1 VTRLNGLSLELYGFI
16 MPHRRWSAAAAGAC
30 IALALAWLGTAPA
43 PSADAGRVVTW
54 KTQSRHVDARRVE
67 FGRPPLCAKCTP
79 HPTDGLYVNVWL
91 PDGYDGT
98 RRFPVLYLLHGG
110 DGQYDFWLQSPREN
124 DPRGSIVPD
133 LVGDFPAIIV
143 MPDAG
148 ANGHYM
154 NWWNGGRRGDPGWER
169 YHLDELIPLVERRLK
184 VRRGRRFHAIAG
196 FSMGGYGAAFYA
208 SQRPGYFGV
217 AAALSAR
224 LSLRDPFLYIPKQL
238 DYALGDPGRQRFYWT
253 GHDPLALV
261 RNLRWTRMYVS
272 AGDGRALPG
281 EPSGPANEIGENN
294 LRRLSER
301 FVRAARRAHVRVT
314 FRIERGSHNYDLG
327 WRSFEGAFRWIE
339 GALGRPLPERPARW
353 SYKTV
358 AQRSNAFGFRF
369 SLARPPTRLA
379 SFSRSACT
387 LQGRGAGRVTVT
399 TPGGMRQRARLPFGK
414 KIC

>member
-1 VTRLNGLSLELYGFI
+1 MYGFT
-16 MPHRRWSAAAAGAC
+16 MPHRRRSAAAAAAC
-30 IALALAWLGTAPA
+30 VALALTWLGTAPA
-43 PSADAGRVVTW
+43 PSAGAGRVVTW

-67 FGRPPLCAKCTP
+67 FGRPPLCGKCTP
-79 HPTDGLYVNVWL
+79 HPRDGLYVNVWL

-124 DPRGSIVPD
+124 DPRGTIVPD

-148 ANGHYM
+148 ANGHYT

-196 FSMGGYGAAFYA
+196 FSLGGYGAAFYA
-208 SQRPGYFGV
+208 SQRPGYFGI

-224 LSLRDPFLYIPKQL
+224 LSLRNPLLHIPGQL
-238 DYALGDPGRQRFYWT
+238 DYALGDPLRQRFYWT

-294 LRRLSER
+294 LRRFSER
-301 FVRAARRAHVRVT
+301 FVRAARRAHVPIT
-314 FRIERGSHNYDLG
+314 FRIERGSHNYDLS

-369 SLARPPTRLA
+369 SFARPPTRLA
-379 SFSRSACT
+379 SFSRSECS
-387 LQGRGAGRVTVT
+387 LQGRGAGRVAVHS
-399 TPGGMRQRARLPFGK
+399 PGGTRQRVRLPFRK
-414 KIC
+414 MIC

>member
-1 VTRLNGLSLELYGFI
+1 
-16 MPHRRWSAAAAGAC
+16 MAHRRWSAAAAVC
-30 IALALAWLGTAPA
+30 IALALAWLGAGA

-67 FGRPPLCAKCTP
+67 FGRPPLCAKCAP
-79 HPTDGLYVNVWL
+79 HPRDGLYVNVWL
-91 PDGYDGT
+91 PDGYDGR
-98 RRFPVLYLLHGG
+98 RRFPVLYLLHSG

-124 DPRGSIVPD
+124 DPRGTIVPD

-208 SQRPGYFGV
+208 SQRPGYFGI

-224 LSLRDPFLYIPKQL
+224 LSLRDPFLYIRGQL

-253 GHDPLALV
+253 GHDPVALV

-281 EPSGPANEIGENN
+281 EPSGPANEIGEDN

-301 FVRAARRAHVRVT
+301 FVGVARRAHVPVS

-339 GALGRPLPERPARW
+339 RALGRPAPERPARW

-358 AQRSNAFGFRF
+358 AQQSNAFGFRF
-369 SLARPPTRLA
+369 SFAKPPTRLA
-379 SFSRSACT
+379 SFSRDGCT
-387 LQGRGAGRVTVT
+387 LQGRGAGRVTLRSPAGT
-399 TPGGMRQRARLPFGK
+399 RQRARLPFRR